1 MQTDGKLVQHII
13 MGLGDLDGVNEAG
26 VRVLA
31 DMVAKYFLQRGYQVF
46 WGSHY
51 SSDNADWAYRHVH
64 FAVNTVNIITGK
76 RLPISDSDLGA
87 LCAFMRSYW
96 PQCNWRAE
104 RKKSFFVDYSKEVYR
119 SKEHPYMIADV
130 DRLIVG
136 EDAGLECKTA
146 SAFNAD
152 QWKDGAVPRHYLLQC
167 YHYMAVTGKRKW
179 YIAVVVLGQGFQY
192 AKLEWDEK
200 VISDLIAV
208 EGDFWFNHV
217 IPNAMPAADGSNA
230 TDQVLDQLYGS
241 KTMPA
246 VIRLDGFEKRLARR
260 NEIGEQLK
268 LLEQEQKQIDQE
280 VKMYMG
286 SHETAICEGFKVSWQ
301 SVTSSRLDT
310 KRIKVEQPEL
320 YREYL
325 TESTSRKFTVKAA

>member
-1 MQTDGKLVQHII
+1 MCEKKSL
-13 MGLGDLDGVNEAG
+13 AG
-26 VRVLA
+26 VSHKDWLRLR
-31 DMVAKYFLQRGYQVF
+31 KTGIG
-46 WGSHY
+46 GSDAGAICGLNPY
-51 SSDNADWAYRHVH
+51 SSPVRVFVEKTSDQIEKLDSEAMRQGRDLEEYVARR
-64 FAVNTVNIITGK
+64 FMEATGK
-76 RLPISDSDLGA
+76 KVRRSN
-87 LCAFMRSYW
+87 FM
-96 PQCNWRAE
+96 
-104 RKKSFFVDYSKEVYR
+104 YR
-119 SKEHPYMIADV
+119 SKEHQYMIADV

-146 SAFNAD
+146 STFNAD

-167 YHYMAVTGKRKW
+167 YHYMAVTGKRNW

-217 IPNAMPAADGSNA
+217 VPNVMPAADGSKA

-246 VIRLDGFEKRLARR
+246 AMRLDGFEKRLTRR
-260 NEIGEQLK
+260 NEIGEQIK

-320 YREYL
+320 YQEYL

>member
-1 MQTDGKLVQHII
+1 MCEKKSL
-13 MGLGDLDGVNEAG
+13 AG
-26 VRVLA
+26 VSHEDWLRLRKTGIGGSDAGAICGLNPYSSPVRVYVEKTSDQIEKIDSEAMRQGRDLEEY
-31 DMVAKYFLQRGYQVF
+31 VAKRFME
-46 WGSHY
+46 
-51 SSDNADWAYRHVH
+51 A
-64 FAVNTVNIITGK
+64 TGK
-76 RLPISDSDLGA
+76 KVRRSN
-87 LCAFMRSYW
+87 FM
-96 PQCNWRAE
+96 
-104 RKKSFFVDYSKEVYR
+104 YR

-325 TESTSRKFTVKAA
+325 TESTSRKFTVKVA

>member
-1 MQTDGKLVQHII
+1 MCEKKSL
-13 MGLGDLDGVNEAG
+13 AG
-26 VRVLA
+26 VSHEDWLRLR
-31 DMVAKYFLQRGYQVF
+31 KTGIG
-46 WGSHY
+46 GSDAGAICGLNPY
-51 SSDNADWAYRHVH
+51 SSPVRVFVEKTSDQIEKIDSEAMRQGRDLEEYVARR
-64 FAVNTVNIITGK
+64 FMEATGK
-76 RLPISDSDLGA
+76 KVRRSN
-87 LCAFMRSYW
+87 FM
-96 PQCNWRAE
+96 
-104 RKKSFFVDYSKEVYR
+104 YR

-167 YHYMAVTGKRKW
+167 YHYMAVTGKRNW